1 MSTAGGE
8 TVDPPFDFN
17 VRLGIVFIIES
28 ASLSAVAVASLLVYI
43 AYSAVAVRSG
53 ASRSWKVSTHVHY
66 YFVNLLVSDLIQA
79 IGGIMDV
86 QWVVDARVTENTLCT
101 VQGMFKQMGDV
112 GVALSTLSI
121 ALHTFFVLVFRWHS
135 TPKIALVVIAFIWIF
150 IALIVGISMA
160 THKGQ
165 DYYGNTQY
173 WCWITEDFGTQRIAL
188 EYLWLWVAAFG
199 NIICYFFIALVI
211 KGYILVDAGRIRRR
225 RRSDPNLDAM
235 SASMSRSSAIAMQ
248 MLFYPAV
255 YLIAVFPMSVVRWLA
270 FSGVEVPFAAT
281 AVASVLFSSSG
292 LLNVLLFSLT
302 RPGLVPNRNPISTYA
317 HEMDNGSRFSYHCQ
331 CCQRRNSGPSLPSS
345 VVSPRS
351 PDHVYDGLGDW
362 KHYPVT
368 NSRGEVVTLS
378 VPHSPPSSPR
388 SNARFVV

>member
-8 TVDPPFDFN
+8 TVDTPFDFD
-17 VRLGIVFIIES
+17 VRLGIVFIIEF
-28 ASLSAVAVASLLVYI
+28 ASLSAIAVASLLVYI
-43 AYSAVAVRSG
+43 AYSAVAVRRG
-53 ASRSWKVSTHVHY
+53 ASRSWKVSTHIHY

-86 QWVVDARVTENTLCT
+86 QWVIDARVTENTLCT
-101 VQGMFKQMGDV
+101 VQGIFKQMGDV
-112 GVALSTLSI
+112 GVALSYSI
-121 ALHTFFVLVFRWHS
+121 ALHTLFVLVFRWHS
-135 TPKIALVVIAFIWIF
+135 SPKSALVVIAGIWIF

-173 WCWITEDFGTQRIAL
+173 WCWITEDFATQRIAL

-225 RRSDPNLDAM
+225 RRSDPNLDAL

-248 MLFYPAV
+248 MMFYPAV
-255 YLIAVFPMSVVRWLA
+255 YLIAVFPMSAVRWLA

-302 RPGLVPNRNPISTYA
+302 RPGLVPNRNPVTSA
-317 HEMDNGSRFSYHCQ
+317 HEMDNGSALSSHCQ
-331 CCQRRNSGPSLPSS
+331 CCQRRNSGPSSRRS
-345 VVSPRS
+345 VTS
-351 PDHVYDGLGDW
+351 
-362 KHYPVT
+362 VT
-368 NSRGEVVTLS
+368 
-378 VPHSPPSSPR
+378 HSPPSSPR
-388 SNARFVV
+388 SNARFVT